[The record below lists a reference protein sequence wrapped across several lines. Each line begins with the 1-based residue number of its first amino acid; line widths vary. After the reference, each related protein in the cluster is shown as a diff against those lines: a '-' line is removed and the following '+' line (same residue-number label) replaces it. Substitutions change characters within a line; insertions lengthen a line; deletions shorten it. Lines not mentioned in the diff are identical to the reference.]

1 MPRSPRD
8 PGPTALCPLLTPA
21 GAAALFNRRPI
32 SSRHRPAAA
41 ARHICFTAALYS
53 DIQERVYHLQW
64 IFAYS
69 DCMLR
74 LYPQI
79 HRFPGLLATLID
91 RH

>member
-1 MPRSPRD
+1 MPRDRRGWSAFRQSPR
-8 PGPTALCPLLTPA
+8 PPA

-53 DIQERVYHLQW
+53 DIQERLYRQQW
-64 IFAYS
+64 MYAYS

-74 LYPQI
+74 LYAHVRKSPDI
-79 HRFPGLLATLID
+79 LVAIIELR
-91 RH
+91 